1 MPARRKSRHRAV
13 QVLFLWDVRKLPID
27 DAIQAFYDSLITAEF
42 EEETGEEPAE
52 PAKRDQFMESL
63 VRGTSSNVEELDGYI
78 AKRAENWRL
87 ERMPIV
93 DRNLLR
99 LAVYE
104 MKHVGT
110 PPAVV
115 IDEALELARRYS
127 EEEAVPFLNGVLDA
141 VRKVL
146 FPGPQAA
153 GSES

>member
-27 DAIQAFYDSLITAEF
+27 EAIRVYYDSLITAET

-52 PAKRDQFMESL
+52 TPSQDPFMENL
-63 VRGTSSNVEELDGYI
+63 ARGTSANVVELDSYI

-99 LAVYE
+99 MAVYE

-146 FPGPQAA
+146 FPASAA
-153 GSES
+153 EAN